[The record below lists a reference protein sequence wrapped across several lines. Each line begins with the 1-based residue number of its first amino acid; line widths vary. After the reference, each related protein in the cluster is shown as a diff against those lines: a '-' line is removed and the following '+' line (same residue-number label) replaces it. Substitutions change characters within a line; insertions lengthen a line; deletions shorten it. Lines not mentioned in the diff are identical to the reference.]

1 MDSDEQMQR
10 QLARVIYEAHARS
23 RKLKTTWRDLGPE
36 EKRHWYFVS
45 TAAVSFFGEY
55 ADAIEEDTLG

>member
-1 MDSDEQMQR
+1 MPDDLTR
-10 QLARVIYEAHARS
+10 PLARVLYEAHAKS
-23 RKLKTTWRDLGPE
+23 RKLKTKWRDLGPE

-55 ADAIEEDTLG
+55 ADAIEEDTIG